1 MIVRAAVDGG
11 LVEGC
16 SKCRSQREKGR
27 GMETETQAEVAANV
41 RRVWGPVLADVDC
54 IWMADTTWGGEAAER
69 RLV

>member
-1 MIVRAAVDGG
+1 
-11 LVEGC
+11 
-16 SKCRSQREKGR
+16 
-27 GMETETQAEVAANV
+27 METETQADVAANV